1 MTTPGKFLTFEGLD
15 GAGKSTALRACAA
28 YLEARGIAHVVTRE
42 PGGTPAGESIRAV
55 LLDRRSELSP
65 DTELLLVFAARAE
78 HLARVIQ
85 PALGRGSWVL
95 CDRFTDAT
103 YAYQGGGRGIPD
115 GRIDTLRDWV
125 QGPLRPDLTVL
136 VDASV
141 ELAGQRLG
149 VRGDAPDRFES
160 EAGAFHERVRAA
172 YLAIQAREPGRVL
185 RVPAEWTPEAVAV
198 HLTGVLD
205 GLLGANE
212 PQSDQGCAS

>member
-1 MTTPGKFLTFEGLD
+1 MSVPGKFVTFEGLD

-28 YLEARGIAHVVTRE
+28 FLDARGIAHVVTRE
-42 PGGTPAGESIRAV
+42 PGGTPAGEAIRAL
-55 LLDRRSELSP
+55 LLDRRSELSS

-149 VRGDAPDRFES
+149 ARGDAPDRFES
-160 EAGAFHERVRAA
+160 EAAAFHERVRSA
-172 YLAIQAREPGRVL
+172 YLAIHTREPGRVT
-185 RVPAEWTPEAVAV
+185 RVPAEWPPEAVAS
-198 HLTGVLD
+198 HLG
-205 GLLGANE
+205 GLLDRLLSANE
-212 PQSDQGCAS
+212 PPPGRGSAP

>member
-1 MTTPGKFLTFEGLD
+1 MAAPGKFLTFEGLD
-15 GAGKSTALRACAA
+15 GAGKSTALRACAGF
-28 YLEARGIAHVVTRE
+28 LDARGVAHVVTRE
-42 PGGTPAGESIRAV
+42 PGGTPVGESIRAL
-55 LLDRRSELSP
+55 LLDRRSELSF

-85 PALGRGSWVL
+85 PALDRGTWVL

-115 GRIDTLRDWV
+115 GRIDALRDWV

-160 EAGAFHERVRAA
+160 EARAFHERVRAA
-172 YLAIQAREPGRVL
+172 YLSIQQREPARVL
-185 RVPAEWTPEAVAV
+185 RVPGEWSPEAVAA
-198 HLTGVLD
+198 HLHGVLE
-205 GLLGANE
+205 GLLAAAAGSGTGDS
-212 PQSDQGCAS
+212 P